1 MEEYLFLSRDLDVLK
16 RRLAYYDEEW
26 RATVGGAHDA
36 TTQSSETWHD
46 NPQFDDVQQRARML
60 ETERR
65 KLSAILK
72 SAVLVEPSAPDG
84 RVDVGS
90 TVRLRDLGSGAEEA
104 LTIGSYMVLDA
115 DDDRISY
122 ASPLARLLLGH
133 TKGDTASGIIGPRKV
148 ELEILDV
155 GVSAH
160 DTPTAC
166 GEEPP
171 TDADEPEPTEA
182 T

>member
-1 MEEYLFLSRDLDVLK
+1 METYLFLPRDLDVLK

-26 RATVGGAHDA
+26 RATVGSVHDA

-60 ETERR
+60 EVERR

-72 SAVLVEPSAPDG
+72 SSVLVEPSAPDG

-90 TVRLRDLGSGAEEA
+90 TVRLHDLGSGTEDR

-133 TKGDTASGIIGPRKV
+133 TTGDTVTGTIGPRKV
-148 ELEILDV
+148 ELEIIDV
-155 GVSAH
+155 GVSHEDAL
-160 DTPTAC
+160 TP
-166 GEEPP
+166 
-171 TDADEPEPTEA
+171 
-182 T
+182 